1 MFVVLIRYLKPLP
14 EIEKV
19 TDAHRSFLDRYYQS
33 GHLLASGPQV
43 PRSGGVI
50 LAKASGRE
58 ELVKIFAEDPFVKQ
72 GLAEYQFIEFVPV
85 KKAPGTEPFFGT

>member
-1 MFVVLIRYLKPLP
+1 MFVIVIRYLKPLS

-19 TDAHRSFLDRYYQS
+19 VDSHRAFLDRYYQS

-43 PRSGGVI
+43 PRSGGII
-50 LAKASGRE
+50 LAKASSRD

-85 KKAPGTEPFFGT
+85 KKAAALDGILS